1 MMSLLTDNIER
12 ARAML
17 QTLAAFEKE
26 VESASQMLSTA
37 LLAGNKLLACG
48 NGGSAAE
55 ASHLT
60 TEFVCRFDKDRRPYP
75 AISLATQGGDLT
87 AIGNDYS
94 FDDVFSRQVGAF
106 GQAGDV
112 LFVFTTSGA
121 SENVYRA
128 LAVAKQ
134 KGVKT
139 VAMLGKTGGKCAGLA
154 DIQIIVPQ
162 TITARI
168 QEAHLLLLHTICER
182 VEIDLA
188 AAEKK

>member
-1 MMSLLTDNIER
+1 MSILTDNIER
-12 ARAML
+12 ACAML
-17 QTLAAFEKE
+17 QTLAAFEDE
-26 VESASQMLSTA
+26 VESASQMVSTA

-75 AISLATQGGDLT
+75 AISLASQAGDLT

-112 LFVFTTSGA
+112 LFVFSSSGV

-128 LAVAKQ
+128 LVAAKQ
-134 KGVKT
+134 KGVNT
-139 VAMLGKTGGKCAGLA
+139 VALLGKTGGKCAGLA
-154 DIQIIVPQ
+154 DIQIIVSE

-182 VEIDLA
+182 VEIELA
-188 AAEKK
+188 AGAKK